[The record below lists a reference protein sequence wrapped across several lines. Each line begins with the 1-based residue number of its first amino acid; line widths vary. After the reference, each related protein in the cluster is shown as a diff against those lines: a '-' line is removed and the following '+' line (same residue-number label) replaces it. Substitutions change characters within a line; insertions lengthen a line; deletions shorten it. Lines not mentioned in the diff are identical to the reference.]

1 MRKNFDHNVEGRLR
15 IIPNVHVGPNESD
28 LHTALGGQH
37 ARFTLGRWRKI
48 ERNDIE
54 ALFGEPHAVAALTVR
69 DRERPAARRQYFLAG
84 FEKVIRLFAECIIGR
99 REPRLPARIFIH
111 PFVS

>member
-1 MRKNFDHNVEGRLR
+1 LRKNFDHDVEGRLR
-15 IIPNVHVGPNESD
+15 IIPNVHVGPNESY
-28 LHTALGGQH
+28 LHTALGSQR
-37 ARFTLGRWRKI
+37 ACFVLRRWRKI
-48 ERNDIE
+48 ERNDVE
-54 ALFGEPHAVAALTVR
+54 GLFGEPHAVAALAVR

-99 REPRLPARIFIH
+99 REPRLPARISIH

>member
-28 LHTALGGQH
+28 LHTALGSQR
-37 ARFTLGRWRKI
+37 ACFVLRRWRKI

-54 ALFGEPHAVAALTVR
+54 GLFGEPHAVAALTVR
-69 DRERPAARRQYFLAG
+69 DRERQAARRQYFLSG
-84 FEKVIRLFAECIIGR
+84 FEKVIRLFAERKIR
-99 REPRLPARIFIH
+99 RCKSRFPARVFIH
-111 PFVS
+111 LFMS